1 MNTLPKITA
10 RLPDLAR
17 NSGLLLLA
25 ACIPLLTN
33 GQPVSAAATTPAA
46 SAAEVFKRLAADRWV
61 SREIAFAELGFTGPL
76 VLGAPETVRELYLPV
91 PASVP
96 ISGGEIKLNANYMRG
111 DGGRT
116 TFVVS
121 LDSYPV
127 SSRPMA
133 QDKGDASVVLGVDG
147 SARPS
152 GFVRMGLN
160 WSTALGAEW
169 LCTDG
174 RAVGNVLR
182 IEPDSRFSYRYDSSA
197 VRDLTTAWGSLPS
210 APVILIS
217 SNNLSSGAY
226 DSAWRMGVALERA
239 GKRAQVRAL
248 PAVGEVVDL
257 TGVNVP
263 QALRGIPAFAALAQG
278 GKYKIKDAAEVG
290 ALLSL
295 GAGSPLRADIII
307 ADKALNAGM
316 TAALDALRNQLQT
329 AAPDALAGFAEWR
342 TRALD
347 PAAQAAAPG
356 EVRLS
361 QAFGNPAIVV
371 ATDAGAQAAGMFS
384 SYWNRIAVGSSMVVQ
399 AAADPAGDASA
410 VSLKYLGGKPGSFDV
425 LAHADWNA
433 SFDIGAV
440 AADGRLPSSLVLDI
454 AAAPSAARTP
464 PVVSV
469 FMNDILL
476 GARQMDANGKVE
488 RVTAGIP
495 AYALASRNTLRVS
508 FVRQLASDRCRETPE
523 PYPVSV
529 LPSSRMLLEK
539 ADLSSDFTGMVARYA
554 AGAHVMVPA
563 AYLADASATL
573 PRLIRLAV
581 TAGVSPMKAR
591 FTAVTG
597 DAVPDPGG
605 PFLAMELP
613 FKNVD
618 SKVKLEA
625 GRLVLNGKGDAA
637 VLDVNGL
644 NNVAIVEVVKVGSD
658 TGVVYR
664 AVGAQPPSMD
674 KAILLASGDIA
685 VIGAGGLLTE
695 MNTADPGG
703 RKVVGSN
710 AGPWLLAQG
719 YWWMLPVLAV
729 VFMIAL
735 LVFASRVRRRR
746 SAELAARL

>member
-1 MNTLPKITA
+1 MNTRSFPPISLS
-10 RLPDLAR
+10 RLAR
-17 NSGLLLLA
+17 GPVLLLTVCL
-25 ACIPLLTN
+25 PLLTN
-33 GQPVSAAATTPAA
+33 GQTAPILASNTPA
-46 SAAEVFKRLAADRWV
+46 SAAEVFSRLAADRWV
-61 SREIAFAELGFTGPL
+61 YREVTFADLGFTGPL

-91 PASVP
+91 PANVALSA
-96 ISGGEIKLNANYMRG
+96 GEIKLNANYMRA

-116 TFVVS
+116 SFVVS

-133 QDKGDASVVLGVDG
+133 LDKGDASIVLGVDG
-147 SARPS
+147 SPRPS

-160 WSTALGAEW
+160 WSTAMGAEW

-174 RAVGNVLR
+174 RAAGNVLR
-182 IEPDSRFSYRYDSSA
+182 IEPDSRFTYRYDSSA

-210 APVILIS
+210 APAILIS

-248 PAVGEVVDL
+248 PVVGELVNLD
-257 TGVNVP
+257 GVLVP
-263 QALRGIPAFAALAQG
+263 AALRGIPAFAALAQG
-278 GKYKIKDAAEVG
+278 GKYKIRDVAEVG

-295 GAGSPLRADIII
+295 GAASPLRADIII
-307 ADKALNAGM
+307 ADKALTAGV
-316 TAALDALRNQLQT
+316 TAALDALRTQLQA
-329 AAPDALAGFAEWR
+329 AAPDAVAGFAEWR
-342 TRALD
+342 SRALD

-356 EVRLS
+356 EIRLS

-371 ATDAGAQAAGMFS
+371 AADAGAQAAGMFS
-384 SYWNRIAVGSSMVVQ
+384 TYWNKIAVGSSMLVQ

-425 LAHADWNA
+425 LSHADWNA

-440 AADGRLPSSLVLDI
+440 AADGRLPSSLVLDVS
-454 AAAPSAARTP
+454 AAPSAARTP

-476 GARQMDANGKVE
+476 GARQLDADGQVE
-488 RVTAGIP
+488 RVTARIP

-563 AYLADASATL
+563 AYLADAAATL

-597 DAVPDPGG
+597 DAVPAPGG

-613 FKNVD
+613 LKNAD
-618 SKVKLEA
+618 SKVKLEG
-625 GRLVLNGKGDAA
+625 GRLVMNGKGDAA
-637 VLDVNGL
+637 VLDVGGL
-644 NNVAIVEVVKVGSD
+644 DNVAIVEVVKVSGD

-664 AVGAQPPSMD
+664 MIGTQPPAMN
-674 KAILLASGDIA
+674 KAILLGNGDIA

-703 RKVVGSN
+703 RKVVGAN
-710 AGPWLLAQG
+710 AGPWLLARG
-719 YWWMLPVLAV
+719 YWWMLPVLGV

-735 LVFASRVRRRR
+735 LVFASRMRRRK
-746 SAELAARL
+746 SAEQAPRL